1 MDSYLIEGVQL
12 WADGGKVQAQDFS
25 GCKGVLRQHRQRA
38 QSGRSISHQKS
49 ESGPTLE
56 SARNCLPDDWL
67 RWVGSR
73 L

>member
-38 QSGRSISHQKS
+38 QSSIPSCM
-49 ESGPTLE
+49 L
-56 SARNCLPDDWL
+56 RCL
-67 RWVGSR
+67 
-73 L
+73 